1 MAKAEASVEELVAMI
16 ERGELSLPEMQRRYV
31 WRSTRVRDL
40 LDSLYRGYPSGA
52 ILLWE
57 TDEEVPLQD
66 FSVSQNESP
75 YKSRS
80 TRLLLDGQQ
89 RLTSLSAVIRGE
101 GVMVRGKKR
110 PLELLFNLEHPD
122 GHSFVSEVHEDSAE
136 DDDEEEIEDAEI
148 DSSED
153 ELQQRFEKMTF
164 VVSAKKLETLPHW
177 VKVSEVFASD
187 GDAQFLERAG
197 IESFNDHRYK
207 KYSERLAKLRNIRK
221 YAYRMDVLERGLSYD
236 EVTEIFVRVNSLG
249 AKLRSSDLAL
259 AQITAK
265 WRNSLETF
273 QQFQK
278 ECADK
283 GYDLDLGLVLKNMI
297 SFATGQSRFLTVN
310 KIPLATLKSA
320 WLESCRGMDFA
331 INFLKANLNI
341 DSSTL
346 LSSPYLLVPLAYFAH
361 KREYEISIEESS
373 RLRFWVLIANA
384 KGRYSRGSS
393 ETLLD
398 QDLLTLRSGGA
409 EELVDRVRLQFGRL
423 DISADELEGRNRR
436 SALFKTMFLA
446 FRAAGAKDWRSNLVI
461 SLNHSG
467 AQHQLEFHHIFPKA
481 VLKKDYTSRE
491 ADDIANLAFIGG
503 ATNRKISSKS
513 PAAYLA
519 SVLDKIGPSGLAS
532 QAIPSDERLFEVENY
547 KEFLSRRRQ
556 LIAERLNDFLAN
568 FTDQDLSSASPS
580 VEDLIARGES
590 DTVEFKSS
598 LRWDIVADGLN
609 KKLEDVIMKSISA
622 FANTKGGFLL
632 IGVNDAGHVLGLHK
646 DYESLDGGNRD
657 KFERHLRQL
666 AKDKFGMSYT
676 STQLKVDFSMVGG
689 LEVCKVTVRASPEPL
704 VMKVV
709 DRNGQAGERLY
720 IRNGNASQELPVS
733 EMHDYIKQRCVK
745 I

>member
-16 ERGELSLPEMQRRYV
+16 QRGELSLPEMQRRYV

-66 FSVSQNESP
+66 FSVSQNETP
-75 YKSRS
+75 YNSRS

-101 GVMVRGKKR
+101 GVTVRGKKR

-122 GHSFVSEVHEDSAE
+122 GRSFISEVDEEGPA
-136 DDDEEEIEDAEI
+136 DDDEDDIADTDI

-164 VVSAKKLETLPHW
+164 VVSAKKLEALPHW
-177 VKVSEVFASD
+177 VKVSEVFKAD
-187 GDAQFLERAG
+187 GDAYFLERAG
-197 IESFNDHRYK
+197 IENFSDPRYK
-207 KYSERLAKLRNIRK
+207 KYSERLAKLRNIRR
-221 YAYRMDVLERGLSYD
+221 YVYRMDVLERSLSYD

-265 WRNSLETF
+265 WRNSLEIF
-273 QQFQK
+273 QGFQK
-278 ECADK
+278 ECTDK
-283 GYDLDLGLVLKNMI
+283 GYDIDLGLVLKNMI

-310 KIPLATLKSA
+310 RIPLATLKSA
-320 WLESCRGMDFA
+320 WTESCRGMDFA
-331 INFLKANLNI
+331 INFLKSNVNI

-346 LSSPYLLVPLAYFAH
+346 LSSPYLLVALAYFGH
-361 KREYEISIEESS
+361 KRGYEISIEESN

-398 QDLLTLRSGGA
+398 QDLLTLRNGGA
-409 EELVDRVRLQFGRL
+409 EELIDRVRLQFGRL
-423 DISADELEGRNRR
+423 DIAPDELEGRNRR

-446 FRAAGAKDWRSNLVI
+446 FRAEGAKDWRSNLVI

-467 AQHQLEFHHIFPKA
+467 VQHQLEFHHIFPKA
-481 VLKKDYTSRE
+481 VLRNDYAPRE

-503 ATNRKISSKS
+503 GTNRKISCKS
-513 PAAYLA
+513 PSDYLT
-519 SVLDKIGPSGLAS
+519 SVLEKIGPSGLAA
-532 QAIPSDERLFEVENY
+532 QAIPSDEGLFDVANY
-547 KEFLSRRRQ
+547 KSFLVERRK
-556 LIAERLNDFLAN
+556 LIADRLNAFLAG
-568 FTDQDLSSASPS
+568 FTDKDLSVAAPS
-580 VEDLIARGES
+580 VEELIAGGES
-590 DTVEFKSS
+590 DKVEFKSS
-598 LRWDIVADGLN
+598 LRWDVVTDQLN
-609 KKLEDVIMKSISA
+609 KKLEDVILKSLSA
-622 FANTKGGFLL
+622 FANTKGGLLL
-632 IGVNDAGHVLGLHK
+632 IGVNDAGQVLGLSK
-646 DYESLDGGNRD
+646 DYASMDGGNRD

-666 AKDKFGMSYT
+666 AKEKFGMAYT
-676 STQLKVDFSMVGG
+676 SSQLNCDFYKVHG
-689 LEVCKVTVRASPEPL
+689 LEVCKVTVRPAPQPL
-704 VMKVV
+704 VLKVL
-709 DRNGQAGERLY
+709 DKNGQTGERLY

-733 EMHDYIKQRCVK
+733 EMHDYIKARFS
-745 I
+745 